1 MDPLER
7 ESELLMLPKLQMLDL
22 RDPVEVVGELGGV

>member
-7 ESELLMLPKLQMLDL
+7 ESELLMLLRLHMLDL
-22 RDPVEVVGELGGV
+22 RDPADVVGELGGV